1 VHTGTVATVPE
12 PAMHQPHFL
21 LSAAARTLSMR
32 EVFSMSDD
40 QAFALFR
47 EIRWGRDAD
56 PVCPSC
62 GVVERHWFLA
72 SRRQW
77 RCRACGHTFSVTS
90 GTIFAHHKLPLQV
103 YLGAVAL
110 YTNAVKGLSAL
121 QMSRDLD
128 VQYKTAFV
136 LMHKLRESLMAQ
148 RDETPLSGKV
158 QIDGCSTNG
167 SVKPAN
173 RAAERVDRRLAEYRN
188 PDRRCILVMRETF
201 PQDALAE
208 RIGGKRTLT
217 FVVPSENQADV
228 GTLAARFI
236 APGTEISAD
245 ESDAYDLLH
254 GCYPMRRVN
263 HSREYRAADGTTQ
276 NQAESYISRFR
287 RMQIG
292 QHHHFGLAH
301 LANYANE
308 AAYREDTRR
317 WSNGEIFYDIL
328 TKCAHTPPH
337 RDWSGYWQG
346 NTRRPERL
354 AA

>member
-1 VHTGTVATVPE
+1 MP
-12 PAMHQPHFL
+12 HQHFL
-21 LSAAARTLSMR
+21 LSAAARTISMR
-32 EVFSMSDD
+32 EVFAMTDD
-40 QAFALFR
+40 QAFELFR
-47 EIRWGRDAD
+47 EVRWGRDAD
-56 PVCPSC
+56 PVCPAC
-62 GVVERHWFLA
+62 GVAERHWFLP

-77 RCRACGHTFSVTS
+77 RCRTCGHTFSVTS

-103 YLGAVAL
+103 YLGAIAI

-121 QMSRDLD
+121 QLGRDLD

-136 LMHKLRESLMAQ
+136 LMHKMRESLMAQ
-148 RDETPLSGKV
+148 RDGTPLAGEV
-158 QIDGCSTNG
+158 QIDGCYTNG

-173 RAAERVDRRLAEYRN
+173 RAEDRVDRRLSEHRS

-201 PQDALAE
+201 PKDDPAE
-208 RIGGKRTLT
+208 RIGGKRTLS

-228 GTLAARFI
+228 GALAARFV
-236 APGTEISAD
+236 APGTTVSAD

-254 GCYPMRRVN
+254 ARYPMRRVN
-263 HSREYRAADGTTQ
+263 HSREYRAIDGTTI
-276 NQAESYISRFR
+276 NQGESYFSRFR

-292 QHHHFGLAH
+292 QHHHFGLAN

-308 AAYREDTRR
+308 VAYREDTRG
-317 WSNGEIFYDIL
+317 WSNGKIFYDIL
-328 TKCAHTPPH
+328 TKCAHTRPH